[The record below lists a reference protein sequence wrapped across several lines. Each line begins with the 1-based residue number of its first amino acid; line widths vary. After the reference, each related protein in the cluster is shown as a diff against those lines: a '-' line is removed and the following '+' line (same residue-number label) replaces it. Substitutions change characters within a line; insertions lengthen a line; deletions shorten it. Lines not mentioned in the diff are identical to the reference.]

1 MAESSKGK
9 LTTHVLDI
17 FHGKPAANLTI
28 ELWRL
33 SGGLNDDGTSR
44 EHLLTVQ
51 TNNDG
56 RVSAPLLADDA
67 LKAGEYELV
76 FHVRAYFEGLA
87 DTGASPF
94 LNTVPIRFTVFD
106 AGQHYH
112 VPLLVSPWAYS
123 TYRGS

>member
-1 MAESSKGK
+1 MGR

-33 SGGLNDDGTSR
+33 GVDHSLR

-51 TNNDG
+51 TNADG
-56 RVSAPLLADDA
+56 RVSTPLLTDDA

-76 FHVRAYFEGLA
+76 FHVRAYFEHTSGNV
-87 DTGASPF
+87 DVSPF

-106 AGQHYH
+106 AEQHYH